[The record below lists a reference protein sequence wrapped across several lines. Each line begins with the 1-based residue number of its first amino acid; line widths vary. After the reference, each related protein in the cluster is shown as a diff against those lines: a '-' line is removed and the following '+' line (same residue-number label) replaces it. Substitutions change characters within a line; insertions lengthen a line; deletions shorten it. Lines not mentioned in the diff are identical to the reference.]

1 MKETAS
7 ETAFFKVLT
16 DDELFLAC
24 GGRTAHKYGMKPLY
38 LFFVANLFVSR
49 GARHGLKQSGK
60 LSRLEKQEKMLLK
73 KLKNVSL
80 SDDEYVLKK
89 KVKKLSKHKEMCQT
103 KTENDDELDSL
114 SSCSSNTSHKKQKRK
129 KKNRRVSFNELV
141 TEYHNPKPENSPKEI
156 GEDANVPVIVEAR
169 IRDDN
174 DNEVN
179 NQGEQDEGI
188 EQDFEENEDHVGRF
202 EEPQGCALDKLSK
215 KERKLLKKKRKFE
228 RKAGATVKFLEEMDL
243 KQDWEGGSDYQL
255 GKCKKRKLKNDLLK
269 LDEVVSKKLHSEYEN
284 LERFRNDFAQFEGD
298 IEAAQKRKEMSWK
311 RRKMAERKQTKQIN
325 SIVESMNQVCKISDA
340 EQ

>member
-1 MKETAS
+1 M
-7 ETAFFKVLT
+7 FF
-16 DDELFLAC
+16 
-24 GGRTAHKYGMKPLY
+24 
-38 LFFVANLFVSR
+38 R

-89 KVKKLSKHKEMCQT
+89 KVKKLSKNKELCQT

-114 SSCSSNTSHKKQKRK
+114 SSCSSSTSHKKKRK

-141 TEYHNPKPENSPKEI
+141 TEYHNPETESSPKETD
-156 GEDANVPVIVEAR
+156 EDANVPVIVEAR

-174 DNEVN
+174 DNEIN
-179 NQGEQDEGI
+179 SRGEQDEGI
-188 EQDFEENEDHVGRF
+188 EQDFEDNEDHVGRF
-202 EEPQGCALDKLSK
+202 EEAQGCALDKLSK

-228 RKAGATVKFLEEMDL
+228 RKTGATVKFLDEMDL
-243 KQDWEGGSDYQL
+243 KQNWEGVSDYQSV
-255 GKCKKRKLKNDLLK
+255 KCKKRKLKNDLLK

-284 LERFRNDFAQFEGD
+284 LERFRNDFAQFEGE
-298 IEAAQKRKEMSWK
+298 IEAAQKRKDMTWK

-325 SIVESMNQVCKISDA
+325 SIVESMSQVCKISDVD
-340 EQ
+340 Q